1 MANDNPTTP
10 RTTVRISTP
19 SGCAIEAWV
28 NLPEGDGPY
37 PAAVMAHG
45 VGAVKAGGLQPF
57 AERFRAEG
65 FAAVV
70 FDYPQWGGSDGEPR
84 DELSVPR
91 QLQDYSTVID
101 WTAAQPNI
109 GSNRIVAWGTS
120 FARQRPASRGM
131 APPLAP
137 RRIER
142 LSKVINLRLCRP
154 GEHLVPEDQSQRQTP
169 LPPPV
174 RPGEAV
180 RRPVPAGRQLALH
193 EHWNANYTAAV
204 EADLAWRSQR
214 EASQAQRGLRRCGRG
229 AGSGRFPIAELST
242 GAEALACPAR
252 HWFGGCAAVAQQF
265 QAGRRYCPS
274 RGCQPEFKDAK
285 YVEQCPAL
293 IFRGQPESR

>member
-1 MANDNPTTP
+1 MANDDPTTP

-70 FDYPQWGGSDGEPR
+70 FDYRQWGGSDGEPR

-131 APPLAP
+131 AAPLAP

-142 LSKVINLRLCRP
+142 LSKVINP
-154 GEHLVPEDQSQRQTP
+154 TTD
-169 LPPPV
+169 
-174 RPGEAV
+174 
-180 RRPVPAGRQLALH
+180 
-193 EHWNANYTAAV
+193 TA
-204 EADLAWRSQR
+204 
-214 EASQAQRGLRRCGRG
+214 
-229 AGSGRFPIAELST
+229 T
-242 GAEALACPAR
+242 TTCPAR
-252 HWFGGCAAVAQQF
+252 RASPAAGPRWPP
-265 QAGRRYCPS
+265 AGATRALERQLHRRS
-274 RGCQPEFKDAK
+274 RG
-285 YVEQCPAL
+285 
-293 IFRGQPESR
+293 